1 MVGLMAVRL
10 LIAAG
15 FIILIAK
22 LFKRDGNSSF
32 RYTFGAM
39 EILKE
44 KYAKGEIT
52 EEEYK
57 HKRNVLQS

>member
-1 MVGLMAVRL
+1 MMVFL
-10 LIAAG
+10 L
-15 FIILIAK
+15 FIVVLIIY
-22 LFKRDGNSSF
+22 LLNNNSLSYNKRYNESDK
-32 RYTFGAM
+32 AI

-57 HKRNVLQS
+57 HKLKILNS